1 MGPFDR
7 YHINRAVFGAYYES
21 DIYDRFCGAVP
32 AAMRAFHWR
41 MDPAFKARKL
51 IFVHVP
57 RAAGMSVAQALGARP
72 QSHYSMRYYRT
83 VAPRFAAEADS
94 FAVLHDPFERFA
106 SAYAIVRAGGAERV
120 TLASP
125 FRRQTRGIHSVDAY
139 LDWLETR
146 APLQRDHV
154 MRPQSWYITDLDSGE
169 VLVKRLFLLGPET
182 EALCDYLRGH
192 GVGPLGWIN
201 RSERLPLELTPIQ
214 CQRIV
219 ELYHEDFA
227 LISALRAQRAREAAA
242 RRVHAAAARTVGDA
256 AAHKIAA
263 E

>member
-1 MGPFDR
+1 VN
-7 YHINRAVFGAYYES
+7 HALFGVYFES
-21 DIYDRFCGAVP
+21 DIYDRFCGVVP
-32 AAMRAFHWR
+32 KAMRAFHWR
-41 MDPAFKARKL
+41 IDAAFKARNL

-94 FAVLHDPFERFA
+94 FAVLRDPFERFA

-125 FRRQTRGIHSVDAY
+125 FRRQTAHVRSVDDY
-139 LDWLETR
+139 LAWLETR
-146 APLQRDHV
+146 APIQRDHV
-154 MRPQSWYITDLDSGE
+154 MRPQSWYVTDPASGE
-169 VLVKRLFLLGPET
+169 VLVKRLFLLGAET
-182 EALCDYLRGH
+182 EALDAYLGSH

-201 RSERLPLELTPIQ
+201 RSERLPLDLTPTQ
-214 CQRIV
+214 CERV
-219 ELYHEDFA
+219 VNLYRQDFD
-227 LISALRAQRAREAAA
+227 LISALRADRAREAAA
-242 RRVHAAAARTVGDA
+242 RRVSQAEAL
-256 AAHKIAA
+256 KIAA

>member
-1 MGPFDR
+1 LGSFDR
-7 YHINRAVFGAYYES
+7 YHVNHALFGVYYES
-21 DIYDRFCGAVP
+21 DIYDRLCDVVP

-41 MDPAFKARKL
+41 IDPAFKARNL

-83 VAPRFAAEADS
+83 VAPRFAVQADS
-94 FAVLHDPFERFA
+94 FAVLRDPFDRFA

-125 FRRQTRGIHSVDAY
+125 FRRQTAHIRSVDDY
-139 LDWLETR
+139 LTWLEART
-146 APLQRDHV
+146 ALQCDHV
-154 MRPQSWYITDLDSGE
+154 MRPQSWYVTDPASGE

-182 EALCDYLRGH
+182 EALDEYLGSH

-201 RSERLPLELTPIQ
+201 RSERLPLDLTPVQ

-219 ELYHEDFA
+219 ALYRDDFD
-227 LISALRAQRAREAAA
+227 LIGRLRAERAREAAD
-242 RRVHAAAARTVGDA
+242 RRVSQTAAL
-256 AAHKIAA
+256 KIAA